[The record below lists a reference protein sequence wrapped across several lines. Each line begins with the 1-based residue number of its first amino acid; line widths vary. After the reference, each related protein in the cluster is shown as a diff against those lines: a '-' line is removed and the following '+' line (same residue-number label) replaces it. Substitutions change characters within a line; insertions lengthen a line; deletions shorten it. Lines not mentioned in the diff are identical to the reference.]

1 MAGSSASSRGRG
13 AGASSS
19 IAALVEPASATRSRG
34 TAPIAPSTPAALPW
48 VSLTSPYGSE
58 WRTSV
63 APDRHPQPPVVEIR
77 RADEDRRIEVVRRL
91 ARAHARPAR
100 RGVNSAATP
109 E

>member
-19 IAALVEPASATRSRG
+19 IAVDRGRGDASRG

-63 APDRHPQPPVVEIR
+63 APTGTRRRPSDEIR
-77 RADEDRRIEVVRRL
+77 GADEDRRVEVVRRL
-91 ARAHARPAR
+91 AGRDRRPA
-100 RGVNSAATP
+100 GAG
-109 E
+109 